1 MDGRCSIADDI
12 LSIILLGS
20 STDIIDIDLDIEFDA
35 VLKTSLLEYEEL
47 IILDDTEMWY
57 NLEQL

>member
-1 MDGRCSIADDI
+1 MTDDI

-20 STDIIDIDLDIEFDA
+20 STDIIDIDLDLEFDA
-35 VLKTSLLEYEEL
+35 VLKTSLLEYKEL

>member
-1 MDGRCSIADDI
+1 MDGRCSMTDDI

-20 STDIIDIDLDIEFDA
+20 STDIDIDLDIEYDS

-47 IILDDTEMWY
+47 VILDDTEMWY

>member
-20 STDIIDIDLDIEFDA
+20 STDIDIDLDIEYDA
-35 VLKTSLLEYEEL
+35 VLKTSLLEL
-47 IILDDTEMWY
+47 VILDDTEM
-57 NLEQL
+57 